1 MPTKRTVTVDQ
12 YLDAL
17 ESDQIRAALR
27 RLRSVIKSTIPD
39 AEECIAYGIPSYR
52 SGKFIVSFGGFKHHA
67 SFFPGHTV
75 ADFADQLTE
84 FKILKG
90 TIQFK
95 PDRPIPDD
103 LVRAIV
109 RERWNEYF
117 PDNQI

>member
-1 MPTKRTVTVDQ
+1 MPTKPATTVDQ

-17 ESDQIRAALR
+17 ESDPICEALR
-27 RLRSVIKSTIPD
+27 HLRTVIGSTVPD

-75 ADFADQLTE
+75 ADFADQLAE
-84 FKILKG
+84 FKVSKG

-103 LVRAIV
+103 LVKAVLRA
-109 RERWNEYF
+109 RWREYF
-117 PDNQI
+117 PLNAF